1 MNCKSIPIIKENRL
15 EKIIGALKCFD
26 IHKFDRE
33 KQVSCVLGLY
43 DPTSKLKLA
52 QDKNPKEKGIFRGMT
67 ITTLGKLGL
76 IVSHGKTIEVSENGN
91 LMIRS
96 LEFGDHVR
104 KITSC
109 SVIVEIDEEIFHFL
123 ELIKQNGGEMG
134 KVQKS
139 LTKHSAGCN
148 DRQISER
155 FRRWLNILKA
165 SSLVAVDGN
174 KINLNLALIDQLR
187 QVKASVIEM
196 KREFRETLLLSY
208 SELAATSNGIVE
220 IEELR
225 RVTSTKFLENYSLPI
240 PRNTFDSLLVSS
252 SNDLSDYLIT
262 FGHSMGKGEKL
273 LKIRNEYYRTIYIK
287 AKGVQK

>member
-1 MNCKSIPIIKENRL
+1 MNCKSIPIIKESRL

-43 DPTSKLKLA
+43 DSTGKPKLA

-76 IVSHGKTIEVSENGN
+76 IVSHGKTIKVSENGN

-96 LEFGDHVR
+96 LEFENHVR

-109 SVIVEIDEEIFHFL
+109 SVIFEIDQEVFHFL
-123 ELIKQNGGEMG
+123 DLIKQNRGEMG

-139 LTKHSAGCN
+139 LTKYSVGCN
-148 DRQISER
+148 DKQINER
-155 FRRWLNILKA
+155 FRRWLNILKD
-165 SSLVAVDGN
+165 STLVTIDGN

-187 QVKASVIEM
+187 QVNAIVIEM
-196 KREFRETLLLSY
+196 KREFREKLLLSY
-208 SELAATSNGIVE
+208 SELATTSNGIVE

-225 RVTSTKFLENYSLPI
+225 RVTSTKFLEQYSLPI
-240 PRNTFDSLLVSS
+240 PRKTLDLLLVSF
-252 SNDLSDYLIT
+252 SNDLSDYSVT

-273 LKIRNEYYRTIYIK
+273 LKIRDEYYKTIYIK